1 MQVASPGLNGQ
12 VPSTNVL
19 GSIDTFQIVDYL
31 VDVLGITLGASSG
44 DLERPGSLLS
54 RSKKDD
60 TIQRCTRF
68 AAESQVV
75 LYVQKDSLAA
85 EHANGVNGSS
95 GRKCSRIHYQ
105 RLTKV

>member
-1 MQVASPGLNGQ
+1 MEVASPGPNGQ

-19 GSIDTFQIVDYL
+19 GSIDTSSVVDYL
-31 VDVLGITLGASSG
+31 VDVLGITLGASLG

-54 RSKKDD
+54 RTRKDD

-68 AAESQVV
+68 ASDSQVV
-75 LYVQKDSLAA
+75 LYVQKDSVAA

-95 GRKCSRIHYQ
+95 GRKYSHYSH
-105 RLTKV
+105 

>member
-1 MQVASPGLNGQ
+1 MEVTSPGPNGQ

-19 GSIDTFQIVDYL
+19 GSIDTSSVVNYL
-31 VDVLGITLGASSG
+31 VDVLGVTLGASSE

-68 AAESQVV
+68 ASDSQVV
-75 LYVQKDSLAA
+75 IYVQKDSVVT
-85 EHANGVNGSS
+85 EHTNGVNGSL
-95 GRKCSRIHYQ
+95 GRKYSHYNH
-105 RLTKV
+105 